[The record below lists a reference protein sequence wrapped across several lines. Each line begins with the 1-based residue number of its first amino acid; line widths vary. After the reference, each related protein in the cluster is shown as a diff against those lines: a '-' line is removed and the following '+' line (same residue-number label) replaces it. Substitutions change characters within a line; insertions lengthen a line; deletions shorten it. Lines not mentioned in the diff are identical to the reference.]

1 MPDGMQLFGFPVAP
15 VMAGRLRAMNASVKL
30 EVARFA
36 LLMHRTIL
44 KHLQD
49 QDLGWADLDEAYLAS
64 KEAQGLSEKIRIATG
79 VSFETLIVMEVD
91 DDEFFIGWPRRPNG
105 RIVAGQIAPEP
116 EEVVN
121 INEVLEEDRPLVEP
135 TVKELRNDFKRRL
148 IAAFAAGATGRGI

>member
-1 MPDGMQLFGFPVAP
+1 MQLFGFPVAP
-15 VMAGRLRAMNASVKL
+15 VMAGRLRGMNSAVKR

-49 QDLGWADLDEAYLAS
+49 QDLGWEDLDEAYLAS
-64 KEAQGLSEKIRIATG
+64 KKAQGLSEKIRIATG
-79 VSFETLIVMEVD
+79 VSFETLVLMD
-91 DDEFFIGWPRRPNG
+91 MGDDEFFIGWPRRPNG
-105 RIVAGQIAPEP
+105 RIVAGKIAPEP

-135 TVKELRNDFKRRL
+135 TVKELRSDFKRRL
-148 IAAFAAGATGRGI
+148 IAAWARGATGKGM